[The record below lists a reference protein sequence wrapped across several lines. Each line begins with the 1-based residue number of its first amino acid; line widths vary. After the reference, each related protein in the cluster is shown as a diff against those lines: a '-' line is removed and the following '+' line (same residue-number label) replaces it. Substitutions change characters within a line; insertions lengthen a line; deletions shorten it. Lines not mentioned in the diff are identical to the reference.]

1 MSCYDENRP
10 SPPASG
16 GSGLYGRRRAAMSM
30 SEPPYAASI
39 SLFLISEGTCGHCT

>member
-1 MSCYDENRP
+1 MHRNLSYYDENRP

-30 SEPPYAASI
+30 REQPYAASI
-39 SLFLISEGTCGHCT
+39 SLLLI